1 MKKIIFA
8 RLVHVKFN
16 IQFILINM
24 IKMVII
30 VYYNYKIVIIV
41 FIINI
46 LIKNKTLMPQ
56 SAILKNLHVHQHN
69 SMENNSNL

>member
-46 LIKNKTLMPQ
+46 LIKNKMLMPQ
-56 SAILKNLHVHQHN
+56 FVILKNLHVHQHN
-69 SMENNSNL
+69 NTENNSNL

>member
-46 LIKNKTLMPQ
+46 LIKNKTLMAQ

-69 SMENNSNL
+69 STENNSNL